1 MNTCSRKYTP
11 QELEQLHKALYEI
24 LGEIVRICE
33 KHQIPFFVIG
43 GTAIGAL
50 YDKAILPWDDDID
63 IMMPRP
69 DYDKFVHN
77 FNGYDKDLTCA
88 AHEIDKNFIQIFAK
102 VYNNKTLLKEQSLQ
116 DPLGIFIDVFPIDG
130 FPSDERTVTKYVRKI
145 TFLRKLLQI
154 KNLDNKLRWKRIIA
168 KSILYFFPVNY
179 LQKRMQKAIKEY
191 PFEESLY
198 AGATCGRY
206 KEKERYQRDVFEKY
220 TTLDFE
226 NRNFKVIKE
235 YDLYLKQHY
244 GDYMKLPPVEEQV
257 GNHTEYAYWK

>member
-1 MNTCSRKYTP
+1 MKPIY
-11 QELEQLHKALYEI
+11 LEEQKQIQLNI
-24 LGEIVRICE
+24 LAKVDQFCE
-33 KHQIPFFVIG
+33 ENNLRYSLGG
-43 GTAIGAL
+43 GTLLGAVRH
-50 YDKAILPWDDDID
+50 KGFIPWDDDID

-226 NRNFKVIKE
+226 NRKFKVIKE

>member
-1 MNTCSRKYTP
+1 MKPIY
-11 QELEQLHKALYEI
+11 LEEQKQIQLNI
-24 LGEIVRICE
+24 LAKVDQFCE
-33 KHQIPFFVIG
+33 ENNLRYSLGG
-43 GTAIGAL
+43 GTLLGAVRH
-50 YDKAILPWDDDID
+50 KGFIPWDDDID